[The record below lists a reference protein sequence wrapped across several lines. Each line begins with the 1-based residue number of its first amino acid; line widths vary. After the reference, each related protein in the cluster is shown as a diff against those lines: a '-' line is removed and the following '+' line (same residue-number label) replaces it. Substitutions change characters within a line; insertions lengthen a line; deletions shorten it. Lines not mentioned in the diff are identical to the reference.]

1 MKSIRLYLS
10 YFFRYPLSSP
20 GLFLLTLMLLL
31 VGTMLQIPVPL
42 LMKKIIDDVIP
53 AKNLLLLA
61 KLGAVISVIIVLRE
75 LTNYFQRVNY
85 QRLKNKIYSKIVEE
99 LLGYYFNLSYEEIKR
114 KDPGYFYSR
123 IFEEPRELEESL
135 TETASYTFKLF
146 LIFVF
151 GLTACFKLSVVLTL
165 FVLFS
170 APFLQF
176 INAYFNRKIT
186 AVTGEFQ
193 ESQAEFREYSIELI
207 RSYKIVNLY
216 GLFSQALQEMNTR
229 ISSVLKMRSN
239 KAKLVSTYSFFYTIF
254 SDSIPFF
261 VFIFGIVEVIRGQ
274 ISIGGLVAFLELV
287 RYITVPVESFS
298 QIQVEISEAIA
309 HIRRF
314 EEIKSK
320 PDLGKGKR
328 VDEVRKISLLD
339 VCVEFDD
346 FKLGPVN
353 CEFEKGKKYILTG
366 ENGSGKSTLV
376 EVITGFLRHSGRVI
390 INDHLSIEEVD
401 KKGYF
406 SRFAASFFPPILLP
420 CLESNLKNIKD
431 ERVMSFVEKEV
442 LKGRRG
448 LKVSQLSAGE
458 RQKLNVALALSQKD
472 VDFYILDEPF
482 SNVDNSSKIALLS
495 YIKDLPENKGV
506 IIITPD
512 IDGLANQLE
521 DFETIKLKGGV
532 LSCTP

>member
-10 YFFRYPLSSP
+10 YFFRYPLSSL

-123 IFEEPRELEESL
+123 IFQEPRELEESL

-229 ISSVLKMRSN
+229 ISTVLKMRSN

-320 PDLGKGKR
+320 PGLGK
-328 VDEVRKISLLD
+328 
-339 VCVEFDD
+339 
-346 FKLGPVN
+346 
-353 CEFEKGKKYILTG
+353 
-366 ENGSGKSTLV
+366 
-376 EVITGFLRHSGRVI
+376 
-390 INDHLSIEEVD
+390 
-401 KKGYF
+401 
-406 SRFAASFFPPILLP
+406 
-420 CLESNLKNIKD
+420 
-431 ERVMSFVEKEV
+431 
-442 LKGRRG
+442 
-448 LKVSQLSAGE
+448 
-458 RQKLNVALALSQKD
+458 
-472 VDFYILDEPF
+472 
-482 SNVDNSSKIALLS
+482 
-495 YIKDLPENKGV
+495 
-506 IIITPD
+506 
-512 IDGLANQLE
+512 
-521 DFETIKLKGGV
+521 
-532 LSCTP
+532 